1 MSKKTSIIV
10 CIVAVVLFLILSNF
24 FYLACVVGSSMEPT
38 LSEDDYLLVSR
49 RSKPDKGD
57 IVIIKQSDKDK
68 YIVKRVIGVSGDK
81 VTFTKNGVSVNGS
94 LLDESYVKYP
104 ESSHYYDEYS
114 ETVSEDSYFVLG
126 DNRDNSADSRHFGD
140 IRESQVIGVVL
151 FNLGDIGIT
160 AYIVQV
166 IVLSGVVGIIA
177 VYLFPILFSFKNK
190 SEV

>member
-160 AYIVQV
+160 TYIVQV

>member
-49 RSKPDKGD
+49 RSKPDKED